1 MRAIKLLFVA
11 VVAHA
16 EVVLMEVTA
25 AGTVSSTSLLHAGI
39 SGGLANFQIIMGMNA
54 YYTTKT
60 DAGYAIEMTPP
71 SGTTASTLESHLST
85 CEFRTVLETAWAGDT
100 YGLSDVTITQICVTT
115 SGNSACPNDYATAL
129 IACGTTTTT
138 TYDPEPVDE
147 SGSGNSSDV
156 TTTSPDEG
164 LDGGT
169 IAGIVIAVLAAVMLA
184 VIAAIGI
191 FASSATG
198 AAAATPIAA
207 TASSVTIPLVVSRPA

>member
-138 TYDPEPVDE
+138 YDPEPVDE